1 MLNTM
6 QSTFAGGPRRFLMVP
21 VLGAAAIAALAA
33 LAVGA
38 NGLPLGIGT
47 TAAAATKACP
57 AVHSGPSVPC
67 PHAPR
72 FVLPVIHLN
81 QPGPMGPLTR
91 VAIGRQPASPM
102 TPAQIAFQRNMRGDL
117 QALFGGPSTPVILN
131 GKPKS

>member
-6 QSTFAGGPRRFLMVP
+6 QSTFTGGTRRFLMVP

-38 NGLPLGIGT
+38 SGLPLGIGT
-47 TAAAATKACP
+47 TAAAATKTCP
-57 AVHSGPSVPC
+57 AVHAVRVPC

-72 FVLPVIHLN
+72 FTMPVIHAM
-81 QPGPMGPLTR
+81 QPALLGPLTR
-91 VAIGRQPASPM
+91 VPIGRQPASPM
-102 TPAQIAFQRNMRGDL
+102 TPAQIAFQQNMRGDL
-117 QALFGGPSTPVILN
+117 RALFGGPSTPVILN

>member
-38 NGLPLGIGT
+38 NGLPLGFGT

-57 AVHSGPSVPC
+57 AVHSGPSAPC
-67 PHAPR
+67 PHAPQ
-72 FVLPVIHLN
+72 FVMPSFHMS
-81 QPGPMGPLTR
+81 QPGRIAPFPKMP
-91 VAIGRQPASPM
+91 IGRQPGSPM
-102 TPAQIAFQRNMRGDL
+102 TAGQVAFQANMRTEL
-117 QALFGGPSTPVILN
+117 HALFGAPSTPVIL
-131 GKPKS
+131 KPKS